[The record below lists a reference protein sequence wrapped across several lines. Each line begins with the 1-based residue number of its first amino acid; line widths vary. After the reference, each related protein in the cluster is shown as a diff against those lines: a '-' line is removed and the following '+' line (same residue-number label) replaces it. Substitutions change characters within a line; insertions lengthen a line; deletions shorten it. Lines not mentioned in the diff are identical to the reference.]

1 MKMKNILKKIALAAL
16 LASTAVLAQ
25 TPYDE
30 GQKALREQ
38 QWVEAA
44 DQFEQAIKTDKEQ
57 ADAAMYW
64 RAYAFYKAG
73 RSKEAEREL
82 RRLERKYPKSSWVK
96 EAQALRIEH
105 QDPEKSIEQ
114 VTGNGSELDE
124 ELRLFALAQL
134 MDRDPERALPLV
146 LELVRNSDSEQVR
159 QDAIF
164 VLAMS
169 EAPGARKALAEMARD
184 SDDSEVQINAI
195 HILGTMDATDEL
207 QSLYASLQDREARIA
222 VIQALSIAGE
232 STMLKQVLANET
244 DPELRKAAIF
254 GIAMEDNAESA
265 SLLKSMY
272 DSSTSTEEKSAILE
286 ALVMMDEAPDLV
298 MKILRTET
306 NPELQQQAI
315 QVLGMMD
322 ATEELGELY
331 ASMTERESRMAILQA
346 MSISDD
352 SDGLY
357 KILQT
362 EQDAELISA
371 AIQSLAINGEE
382 KAADYLV
389 AMYPGAS
396 REERTA
402 VIQSMMIMEDTE
414 GLLSLLKQESDPELK
429 REMLQTL
436 TIMDSEESDQYL
448 FEMLEKNG

>member
-1 MKMKNILKKIALAAL
+1 MKMKQTLKKAVLATL
-16 LASTAVLAQ
+16 LASTVVLAQ

-73 RSKEAEREL
+73 RGKEAEREL
-82 RRLERKYPKSSWVK
+82 RRLERKYPKSNWVK

-105 QDPEKSIEQ
+105 QDPEKSIDQ
-114 VTGNGSELDE
+114 MTGNGSEMDE

-134 MDRDPERALPLV
+134 MDRAPERALPLV
-146 LELVRNSDSEQVR
+146 LDLARNSDSKKIR

-164 VLAMS
+164 VLAVS
-169 EAPGARKALAEMARD
+169 DAPEARQALTEMARD
-184 SDDSEVQINAI
+184 SNDPEMQINAI

-207 QSLYASLQDREARIA
+207 QSLYATLQDRDARIA
-222 VIQALSIAGE
+222 VIEALSIAGE
-232 STMLKQVLANET
+232 STMLKQVLAKET
-244 DPELRKAAIF
+244 DPALRKSAIF

-265 SLLKSMY
+265 SLLESMY

-286 ALVMMDEAPDLV
+286 ALVMMDEAADLA

-306 NPELQQQAI
+306 NPGLQRQAI
-315 QVLGMMD
+315 QVLGIMD
-322 ATEELGELY
+322 ATEQLGELY
-331 ASMTERESRMAILQA
+331 ASMTDRDSRMAILQA
-346 MSISDD
+346 MAISDN

-362 EQDAELISA
+362 EQDAELRSA
-371 AIQSLAINGEE
+371 AIQGLAINGEE

-389 AMYPGAS
+389 AMYPEAS
-396 REERTA
+396 REEKTA

-414 GLLSLLKQESDPELK
+414 GLLSLLKQETDPELK
-429 REMLQTL
+429 REMLQMLTL
-436 TIMDSEESDQYL
+436 MDSEESDQYL

>member
-1 MKMKNILKKIALAAL
+1 MKMKSILKKIALATL

-146 LELVRNSDSEQVR
+146 LDLVRNSDSEQIR

-164 VLAMS
+164 VLAIS
-169 EAPGARKALAEMARD
+169 DAPEARQALAGMARD
-184 SDDSEVQINAI
+184 SNDPEAQINAI

-222 VIQALSIAGE
+222 VIEALSIAGE

-244 DPELRKAAIF
+244 DPELRKAAIY
-254 GIAMEDNAESA
+254 GVAMEDNAESA
-265 SLLKSMY
+265 SLLESMY
-272 DSSTSTEEKSAILE
+272 DSSTSTEEKRTILE
-286 ALVMMDEAPDLV
+286 ALSMMDDASDLA
-298 MKILRTET
+298 MKILQTET
-306 NPELQQQAI
+306 DSELQQQAI
-315 QVLGMMD
+315 QVLGIMD

-331 ASMTERESRMAILQA
+331 ASMTDRDSRMAILQA

-362 EQDAELISA
+362 EQDAELRSA

-396 REERTA
+396 REEKTA

-414 GLLSLLKQESDPELK
+414 GLLNLLKQESDPELK
-429 REMLQTL
+429 REMLQML